1 MTDDPTPLPRP
12 LPADRGDVDTER
24 RHPDGRSLDGMD
36 VEALVRFLA
45 EDQQR
50 AVDAVVGA
58 ATPLAAL
65 VEATTRSLAA
75 GGRLLYL
82 GAGTSGRLGVLDA
95 SECPPTFNAD
105 PHRILGVIA
114 GGDTALRR
122 SSEGAEDDPDGATG
136 DLDRIGV
143 GDGDV
148 VVGIA
153 AGGTTPWVLGGIEK
167 SKDRGAVTALI
178 SCARRSSPPGCD
190 HLVVLATGPEP
201 LAGSTRMAAGTATKI
216 ALNTLTTAVFT
227 KLGRVR
233 GDRMID
239 LRATNEKLHDRC
251 LRILLELFPDLDR
264 ADADRRLHAAGDS
277 LRAAVEAIE
286 TDRAAGA

>member
-1 MTDDPTPLPRP
+1 M
-12 LPADRGDVDTER
+12 PADRGDVDTER

-105 PHRILGVIA
+105 PDRILGVIA

-122 SSEGAEDDPDGATG
+122 SSEGAEDDPDGTTG

>member
-1 MTDDPTPLPRP
+1 MTDAPTPRP

-24 RHPDGRSLDGMD
+24 RHPDDRSLDGMD

-50 AVDAVVGA
+50 AVDAVIA
-58 ATPLAAL
+58 ASASLAAL
-65 VEATTRSLAA
+65 VEATTGALAA

-105 PHRILGVIA
+105 PDRILGVIA

-122 SSEGAEDDPDGATG
+122 SSEGAEDDPDGAAG
-136 DLDRIGV
+136 DLERIGV

-153 AGGTTPWVLGGIEK
+153 AGGTTPWVLGAIES
-167 SKDRGAVTALI
+167 SKARGAVTALI
-178 SCARRSSPPGCD
+178 SCARRASPPGCD

-216 ALNTLTTAVFT
+216 ALNTLTTATFT
-227 KLGRVR
+227 RLGRVR

-239 LRATNEKLHDRC
+239 LRATNDKLHDRC
-251 LRILLELFPDLDR
+251 LRILLELFPEFDR
-264 ADADRRLHAAGDS
+264 AEADRRLHAAGDS

-286 TDRAAGA
+286 SERRNEG

>member
-1 MTDDPTPLPRP
+1 MTADPTPRR

-24 RHPDGRSLDGMD
+24 RHPHGRSLDEMD

-50 AVDAVVGA
+50 AVDAVVA
-58 ATPLAAL
+58 ASTPLAAL
-65 VEATTRSLAA
+65 VEATTGALAA

-105 PHRILGVIA
+105 PERILGVIA

-122 SSEGAEDDPDGATG
+122 SSEGAEDDPDGAV
-136 DLDRIGV
+136 DELDRIGI
-143 GDGDV
+143 GEGDV

-153 AGGTTPWVLGGIEK
+153 AGGTTPWVLGGLEV
-167 SKDRGAVTALI
+167 SKGRGAVTALI

-216 ALNTLTTAVFT
+216 ALNTLTTAIFT
-227 KLGRVR
+227 RLGRVR
-233 GDRMID
+233 GDRMIH

-264 ADADRRLHAAGDS
+264 TEADRRLHAAGDS
-277 LRAAVEAIE
+277 LRAAIEAIE
-286 TDRAAGA
+286 STGANSG

>member
-1 MTDDPTPLPRP
+1 MTDDRPPRS
-12 LPADRGDVDTER
+12 LPADRGAVDTER
-24 RHPDGRSLDGMD
+24 RHPGGRSLDGMD

-45 EDQQR
+45 GDQQR
-50 AVDAVVGA
+50 AVDAVVA
-58 ATPLAAL
+58 ASMPLAAL
-65 VEATTRSLAA
+65 VEATTESLLE

-105 PHRILGVIA
+105 PDRILGVIA
-114 GGDTALRR
+114 GGDHALRR
-122 SSEGAEDDPDGATG
+122 SSEGAEDDPEGAA
-136 DLDRIGV
+136 DELHRLGV
-143 GDGDV
+143 GGGDV

-153 AGGTTPWVLGGIEK
+153 AGGTTPWVLGAIEVAK
-167 SKDRGAVTALI
+167 RRGARTALI
-178 SCARRSSPPGCD
+178 SCARRDPPPGCD

-227 KLGRVR
+227 RLGRVR

-239 LRATNEKLHDRC
+239 LRATNAKLHDRC

-286 TDRAAGA
+286 GERAGAG

>member
-1 MTDDPTPLPRP
+1 
-12 LPADRGDVDTER
+12 
-24 RHPDGRSLDGMD
+24 MD

-251 LRILLELFPDLDR
+251 LRILLELFPELDR
-264 ADADRRLHAAGDS
+264 AEADRRLHAAGDS

-286 TDRAAGA
+286 IERGTEG

>member
-1 MTDDPTPLPRP
+1 MTVDRSPRR

-24 RHPDGRSLDGMD
+24 RHPEGRSLDGMD
-36 VEALVRFLA
+36 VETLVRFLA
-45 EDQQR
+45 EDQRR
-50 AVDAVVGA
+50 AVDAVVA
-58 ATPLAAL
+58 ASASLAAL
-65 VEATTRSLAA
+65 VEATIRALAA

-105 PHRILGVIA
+105 PERILGVIA
-114 GGDTALRR
+114 GGDIALRR
-122 SSEGAEDDPDGATG
+122 SSEGAEDDADGATG
-136 DLDRIGV
+136 ELDRIAV
-143 GDGDV
+143 GAGDV

-153 AGGTTPWVLGGIEK
+153 AGGTTPWVLGGIERA
-167 SKDRGAVTALI
+167 KDRGAVTALI
-178 SCARRSSPPGCD
+178 SCARRTSPPGCD

-216 ALNTLTTAVFT
+216 ALNALTTATFT
-227 KLGRVR
+227 GLGRVR

-264 ADADRRLHAAGDS
+264 AEADRRLHAAGDS
-277 LRAAVEAIE
+277 LRAAVESIE
-286 TDRAAGA
+286 TDRAGD